1 MTEKLSLT
9 RRAALAMMGATAAY
23 SAMPA
28 FAQSD
33 EAVVLEEMSIGAEDA
48 PITMVEYASFTCPHC
63 ANFHSDV
70 LPLIK
75 ESYIDTGKVR
85 MIYRGIYFDRLG
97 LWADMLARCGG
108 ADRYFGLTS
117 MIYEKQSEWTSADS
131 AAGVVDNLY
140 AIGRLAGMNQTDM
153 ETCMQDNATAQAMV
167 KSSTENAEAD
177 GVNSTPTFVINGQ
190 TMSNMPYADFVAEFD
205 RILAE

>member
-1 MTEKLSLT
+1 MTEQLSLT

-33 EAVVLEEMSIGAEDA
+33 EAVVLEELAIGDENA
-48 PITMVEYASFTCPHC
+48 PITMIEYASFTCPHC
-63 ANFHSDV
+63 KNFHADV
-70 LPLIK
+70 LPLIT
-75 ESYIDTGKVR
+75 ENYIDTGKVR

-108 ADRYFGLTS
+108 PDRYFGIAS

-131 AAGVVDNLY
+131 AVGVVDNLY
-140 AIGRLAGMNQTDM
+140 AIGRIAGLAQADM
-153 ETCMQDNATAQAMV
+153 EACMQDNVTAQAMV
-167 KSSTENAEAD
+167 KFSTENAEAD
-177 GVNSTPTFVINGQ
+177 EINATPTFVINGQ
-190 TMSNMPYADFVAEFD
+190 TMSNMAYSGFVDEFE
-205 RILAE
+205 RLLAE

>member
-9 RRAALAMMGATAAY
+9 RRAALAMLGATAAY

-33 EAVVLEEMSIGAEDA
+33 EAAVLEEMSIGADDA

-75 ESYIDTGKVR
+75 ENYIDTGKVR

-108 ADRYFGLTS
+108 PDRYFGITG

-131 AAGVVDNLY
+131 AVGVVDNLY
-140 AIGRLAGMNQTDM
+140 AIGRLAGMKQADM
-153 ETCMQDNATAQAMV
+153 EACMQDNETAQAMV
-167 KSSTENAEAD
+167 KSSTENADAD
-177 GVNSTPTFVINGQ
+177 EVNATPTFVINGQ
-190 TMSNMPYADFVAEFD
+190 TVSNMAYSGFVDEFE